1 MKTPGATNTGHQYFQ
16 IRNSPNATHC
26 TKQPTHPDY
35 RAWRRGRGQQRTQGA
50 SSVSKSDLELYAQA
64 ETDVVM
70 LQMLWQRI
78 QQDDTYT
85 FMDGTIQRS
94 IHRAQQEAHQ
104 IKGRYEQPVEE

>member
-1 MKTPGATNTGHQYFQ
+1 M
-16 IRNSPNATHC
+16 
-26 TKQPTHPDY
+26 
-35 RAWRRGRGQQRTQGA
+35 
-50 SSVSKSDLELYAQA
+50 SKSDLDRYAQA

-70 LQMLWQRI
+70 LQMLWQGI

-104 IKGRYEQPVEE
+104 IKSRYEQPVEEQ